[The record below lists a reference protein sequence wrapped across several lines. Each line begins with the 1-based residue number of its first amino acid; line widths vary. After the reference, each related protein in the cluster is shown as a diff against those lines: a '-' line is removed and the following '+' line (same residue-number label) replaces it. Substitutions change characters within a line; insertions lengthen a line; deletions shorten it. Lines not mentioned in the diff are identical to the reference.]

1 METVQGY
8 KCPCCGASL
17 IFRNES
23 LYCDSCGNDFELDA
37 MRQIEDVGS
46 QMHGEE
52 KYDWEPY
59 EPRSYETAR
68 EN

>member
-23 LYCDSCGNDFELDA
+23 LHCDSCGNDFELDA

-46 QMHGEE
+46 QMHGET
-52 KYDWEPY
+52 K
-59 EPRSYETAR
+59 
-68 EN
+68 